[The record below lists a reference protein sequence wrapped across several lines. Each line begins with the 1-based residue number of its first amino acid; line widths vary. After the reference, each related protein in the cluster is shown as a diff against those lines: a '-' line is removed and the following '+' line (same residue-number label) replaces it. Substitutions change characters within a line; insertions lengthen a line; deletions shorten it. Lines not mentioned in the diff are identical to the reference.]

1 MFSFDTI
8 QNFDEHIDQ
17 SIPNY
22 NLLFDAVISLSKF
35 FAMPDTKII
44 DLGCST
50 GKLLNTIKHDGE
62 KIGVDI
68 SDNLL
73 PESNN
78 DVTFLKQNIETFNDY
93 YNSSLVTSIFTLQFM
108 PKASRQ
114 KVLNQIYDGLNLGG
128 AFIWAEKV
136 YAQNA
141 IHQDLMSFC
150 YYDFKQTHFS
160 AKQILDKEQ
169 DLRTLLHSNTAQQN
183 LELAKNAGFNNP
195 QCFWSFF
202 NFLAWYFIKDK

>member
-1 MFSFDTI
+1 MFSFNTI

-22 NLLFDAVISLSKF
+22 SLLFDAVISLSKF
-35 FAMPDTKII
+35 FAIPDTKVI

-50 GKLLNTIKHDGE
+50 GKLLKTIKHQGN
-62 KIGVDI
+62 KIGIDI

-78 DVTFLKQNIETFNDY
+78 DVTFLKQNIETFNAY
-93 YNSSLVTSIFTLQFM
+93 QNSSLITSIFTLQFM
-108 PKASRQ
+108 PKESRQ
-114 KVLNQIYDGLNLGG
+114 ETLNKIYAGLNLGG

-136 YAQNA
+136 YAPNA
-141 IHQDLMSFC
+141 MHQDLMSFC
-150 YYDFKQTHFS
+150 YYDYKQTNFS
-160 AKQILDKEQ
+160 AKQILDKEK

-183 LELAKNAGFNNP
+183 LDLARNAGFNDA
-195 QCFWSFF
+195 QMFWSFY
-202 NFLAWYFIKDK
+202 NFQAWYFVK